1 MSRCI
6 GLHFPG
12 WESAC
17 YLSLNRKRKQVSG
30 FPPSRALPIA
40 LENEP

>member
-1 MSRCI
+1 MSRRI
-6 GLHFPG
+6 GPRFPG
-12 WESAC
+12 GESAC

-40 LENEP
+40 LETEP